1 MVYRIGIIGPE
12 STGKTTLAK
21 ELARKYNGIYVPEYA
36 REYVE
41 QKGTTEVTYEE
52 LCEIARQQIE
62 QMKSL
67 TGEAGLTAKR
77 SVSETVCQAKPV
89 FYDTELIITKV
100 WFEYAFGRWPEWLD
114 EAIKQYPMDLYI
126 LLYPDIPWVP
136 DNARSNGSDAIR
148 LELFERYKKEVE
160 DLGIECWMI
169 KHN

>member
-1 MVYRIGIIGPE
+1 MGYRIGIIGPE

-21 ELARKYNGIYVPEYA
+21 EIAAKYKGVYVPEYA

-52 LCEIARQQIE
+52 LCEIARKQIE
-62 QMKSL
+62 RLQV
-67 TGEAGLTAKR
+67 TDYGLE
-77 SVSETVCQAKPV
+77 V
-89 FYDTELIITKV
+89 YDTELIITKV
-100 WFEYAFGRWPEWLD
+100 WFDYAFGHWPEWLD
-114 EAIKQYPMDLYI
+114 KAIKDYPMDLYVI
-126 LLYPDIPWVP
+126 LYPDIPWVP

-160 DLGIECWMI
+160 ALGIEHYLV